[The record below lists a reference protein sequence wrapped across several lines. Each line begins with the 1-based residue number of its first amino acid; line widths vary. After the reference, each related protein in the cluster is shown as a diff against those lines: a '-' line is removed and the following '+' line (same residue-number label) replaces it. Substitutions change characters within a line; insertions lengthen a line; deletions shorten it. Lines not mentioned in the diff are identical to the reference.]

1 MPHRPHRVARRP
13 ALVASLFLA
22 SSSLAASARAEELPR
37 LWRTHA
43 APPAAALEWIAAEQ
57 HSHPAFGAAHAVE
70 LDLAV
75 LEPLV
80 ASPERP
86 LGVVVEFGSEQLELE
101 LERSELQPL
110 YRVFRGHRAGSEDR
124 CAFVVSTDGVASGW
138 LEHGARRF
146 ALAQHGASATHV
158 VREVREAGLRPCG
171 CGAEHEVAGEL
182 EVAGAAP
189 ESVPAVTIDVIAF
202 FTPAARRTQ
211 GSAAA
216 LASAIAGD
224 IERANEAN
232 RRADVDL
239 RFRLVHARETNY
251 VEDGTGNDLARF
263 RSTND
268 GFMDEV
274 HGLRNQ
280 YGADLC
286 TLITDFSSQFCG
298 IAYLMTSPGS
308 GFRSSA
314 FSVNVRSCLGGT
326 VVAHEMGH
334 NLGCAHDRQNSS
346 RGAYSYSFGYRTPD
360 SAWRTVMAYT
370 PGAGVTTWSSPQ
382 VVHQGQVMGTATEDN
397 ARTIRRTM
405 SITAAFTAQQII
417 DAWVLDGG
425 VPSGFGLVPILQA
438 AGFANGL
445 EAPTLRWAAAPNG
458 APGALVIGLVEA
470 RQPFFGGTLI
480 PALQLPIPIT
490 GSFLATT
497 SDISSLLTLPS
508 GTALWLQALFLDPL
522 SPQGVAMSHGLYL
535 RRP

>member
-1 MPHRPHRVARRP
+1 MPRTALRAARRP
-13 ALVASLFLA
+13 ALLA
-22 SSSLAASARAEELPR
+22 SFLLASQALALGARAEELPQ

-43 APPAAALEWIAAEQ
+43 APPAATLEWIAEQ
-57 HSHPAFGAAHAVE
+57 QQAHPAFGAAHAIA

-75 LEPLV
+75 LEPLI
-80 ASPERP
+80 AAPERP
-86 LGVVVEFGSEQLELE
+86 LGVAVELGAERLELV

-124 CAFVVSTDGVASGW
+124 CAFVVSSDGIASGW

-158 VREVREAGLRPCG
+158 VREVREAQLRPCG
-171 CGAEHEVAGEL
+171 CGAEHEVADEL
-182 EVAGAAP
+182 QVACNEP
-189 ESVPAVTIDVIAF
+189 ESIPAVTIDVIAF

-211 GSAAA
+211 GSASA
-216 LASAIAGD
+216 LASVIGGD

-232 RRADVDL
+232 LRANVDL
-239 RFRLVHARETNY
+239 RFRLVHARETSY
-251 VEDGTGNDLARF
+251 VEDGTGNDLSRF

-268 GFMDEV
+268 GVMDEV

-286 TLITDFSSQFCG
+286 TLITDFSSEFCG
-298 IAYLMTSPGS
+298 VAYLMTTPGS

-334 NLGCAHDRQNSS
+334 NLGCAHDRQNAS

-360 SAWRTVMAYT
+360 SAWRTVMSYT
-370 PGAGVTTWSSPQ
+370 PGAGVTTWSNPA
-382 VVHQGQVMGTATEDN
+382 VVHQGQAMGTATEDN
-397 ARTIRRTM
+397 ARSIRNTM
-405 SITAAFTAQQII
+405 RITAAFTAQQIL

-425 VPSGFGLVPILQA
+425 VPTGFGLVPILQA
-438 AGFANGL
+438 AGFVNGL
-445 EAPTLRWAAAPNG
+445 EAPTLRFAAAPNG

-490 GSFLATT
+490 GSFFATT
-497 SDISSLLTLPS
+497 ADISSLLTLPS
-508 GTALWLQALFLDPL
+508 GTELWLQALFLDPL
-522 SPQGVAMSHGLYL
+522 AAQGVAMSHGLYL